1 MAATPSGRWR
11 GHGYPYAMPRQIVA
25 IGGAG
30 LSERLLRRF
39 VLDLTGKSQPRVLYI
54 PTANGDAPDGIVMF
68 YEAASADGC
77 RPSHLPLFMRKHE
90 DLAPVILDQDVIYVG
105 GGNTANMLAIW
116 RVQGVDT
123 LLRQAWEQGT
133 VLCGS
138 SAGSICWFEGGIT
151 DSFGLQLAEL
161 HDGLGFLPGSNCPHY
176 DSEARRQPVY
186 TRAVAGG
193 FLPGLAAEDA
203 VALHFRD
210 RELVEAVSA
219 RPNGRAFRVEGRDG
233 QAVETPLPVRYL
245 GG

>member
-1 MAATPSGRWR
+1 VAR
-11 GHGYPYAMPRQIVA
+11 HIVA

-39 VLDLTGKSQPRVLYI
+39 VLDLTGKPHPRILYI

-68 YEAASADGC
+68 YEASSADGC
-77 RPSHLPLFMRKHE
+77 QPSHLPLFMRQHE
-90 DLAPVILDQDVIYVG
+90 DLAPVILEQDVICVG

-116 RVQGVDT
+116 RVQGVDK
-123 LLRQAWEQGT
+123 LLRQAWDNGA

-138 SAGSICWFEGGIT
+138 SAGSICWFEAGIT

-176 DSEARRQPVY
+176 DSEALRRPVY
-186 TRAVAGG
+186 TQAVARG
-193 FLPGLAAEDA
+193 FMPGLAAEDA
-203 VALHFRD
+203 VALHFVD
-210 RELVEAVSA
+210 RELAEAVSA
-219 RPNGRAFRVEGRDG
+219 RPNGRAFRVEARDG

>member
-1 MAATPSGRWR
+1 MAR
-11 GHGYPYAMPRQIVA
+11 HIVA

-30 LSERLLRRF
+30 LSERLLRRY
-39 VLDLTGKSQPRVLYI
+39 VLDLTGKQRPRILYI
-54 PTANGDAPDGIVMF
+54 PTAGGDSPEGTVMF
-68 YEAASADGC
+68 YESFAADGC
-77 RPSHLPLFMRKHE
+77 QASHLPLFMRKHE
-90 DLAPVILDQDVIYVG
+90 DLAPVILEQDAIYVG

-116 RVQGVDT
+116 RVQGVDK
-123 LLRQAWEQGT
+123 LLGQAWESGT

-151 DSFGLQLAEL
+151 DSFGPQLAEL

-176 DSEARRQPVY
+176 DSEPLRRPVF
-186 TRAVAGG
+186 TSAVAGG

-203 VALHFRD
+203 VGLHFVD
-210 RELVEAVSA
+210 RNLAEIVSA
-219 RPNGRAFRVEGRDG
+219 RPNAQAFRVEARDG